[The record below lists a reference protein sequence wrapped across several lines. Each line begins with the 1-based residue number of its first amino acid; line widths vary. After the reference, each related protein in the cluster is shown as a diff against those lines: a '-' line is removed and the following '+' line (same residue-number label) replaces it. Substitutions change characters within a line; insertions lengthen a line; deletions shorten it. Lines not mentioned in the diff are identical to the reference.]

1 VRVVKGATVQVLT
14 DPYDATPSAPVAVA
28 VTAAGTT
35 LSPAPATSVSG
46 DRVAVTLTAATH
58 TANLDRLTVTVTATV
73 ATVPSVQVF
82 TVDVVGSHY
91 VTRAGLRTE
100 ANLAD
105 ESRYPDPLLD
115 DTRDAFEEYVEE
127 YCGVAWVP
135 SYGVEHH
142 VGNGRSVLALDH
154 VEPTAIRR
162 VVVDG
167 VVENPARFQI
177 VGRHLVEWL
186 DSSFDLD
193 APVEIHVEHGET
205 RPPTRL
211 RALVAREIR
220 ADLLSRSANAPTQ
233 LLSETVEGVTVRY
246 STPDY
251 LANRPTGSLQ
261 LDAALNAYRRPRAG
275 LG

>member
-1 VRVVKGATVQVLT
+1 VRVVKGSTVQVVT
-14 DPYDATPSAPVAVA
+14 DPFDATPSSPTAVA

-35 LSPAPATSVSG
+35 LSPAPVATVTG
-46 DRVAVTLTAATH
+46 DRVAVTLTAAAH
-58 TANLDRLTVTVTATV
+58 TANLDRLTVTVSATV
-73 ATVPSVQVF
+73 SSVPAVSVFV
-82 TVDVVGSHY
+82 VDVVGSHY

-105 ESRYPDPLLD
+105 ETRYPDPLLD

-135 SYGVEHH
+135 SYGVERH
-142 VGNGRSVLALDH
+142 VGNGRSTLALDH
-154 VEPTAIRR
+154 VHPTAVRR

-167 VVENPARFQI
+167 VAQDVARFQI
-177 VGRHLVEWL
+177 VGGYLLEWI
-186 DSSFDLD
+186 DYAFDLD
-193 APVEIHVEHGET
+193 APVEIHVEHGEV
-205 RPPTRL
+205 RPPNRL

-220 ADLLSRSANAPTQ
+220 ADLLARSANAPTQ

-251 LANRPTGSLQ
+251 LAHRPTGSLH
-261 LDAALNAYRRPRAG
+261 LDAALNAYRRPRAS